1 VIDVGNEALDLL
13 DVKEVAK
20 RLHVS
25 VTTVRRLIYSEEL
38 EGLKVGS
45 RVLVD
50 PQAIIAYKDKLR
62 AAAKARQV
70 EQHGDRP
77 AA

>member
-1 VIDVGNEALDLL
+1 MTDVGNEALDLL
-13 DVKEVAK
+13 DVREVAR

-38 EGLKVGS
+38 EGLKIGS
-45 RVLVD
+45 RVLVA
-50 PQAIIAYKDKLR
+50 PEAVLAYKETLR
-62 AAAKARQV
+62 AAGRKR
-70 EQHGDRP
+70 HGDRS